1 TSCRLMATYSV
12 DERRPRCKREK
23 TGPHTSLT
31 KWVVEAKLLPF
42 RENKQRGRESDVV
55 QAGLCGFV
63 SRRNRDEKS
72 EVVKVKWEEKWQ
84 KRDA

>member
-1 TSCRLMATYSV
+1 
-12 DERRPRCKREK
+12 
-23 TGPHTSLT
+23 
-31 KWVVEAKLLPF
+31 VEAKLLPF

-84 KRDA
+84 KKRCLICHAKQRKDVVRYK